1 MKEVNSERSSESPL
15 KVKSAIMEQHWTD
28 LVFIHWRYP
37 VDVVQRLLP
46 EGVEVETYDG
56 DAWIGLIPFNMN
68 DLGFP
73 KWKPL
78 PYVGCLLYTSPSPRD
93 ATLSR
98 MPSSA

>member
-1 MKEVNSERSSESPL
+1 MKEANSERSSESPL
-15 KVKSAIMEQHWTD
+15 KVKSAIMEQYWTD

-78 PYVGCLLYTSPSPRD
+78 PYVGSFPEVNVRTYVRCGEH
-93 ATLSR
+93 
-98 MPSSA
+98 